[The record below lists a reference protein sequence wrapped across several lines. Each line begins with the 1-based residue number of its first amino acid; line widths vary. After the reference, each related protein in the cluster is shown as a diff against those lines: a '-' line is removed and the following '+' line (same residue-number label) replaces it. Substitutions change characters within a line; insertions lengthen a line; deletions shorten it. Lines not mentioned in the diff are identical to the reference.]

1 VRGEQ
6 ELRSILG
13 RIDGRGYAAYRELT
27 GSFRLGALELAV
39 DHVQPD
45 PFAPPSRVRLR
56 VPMDDARFDPALWRE
71 RVRRIALED
80 LLARALAREIARRPR
95 GAGEG
100 KSGVVSV
107 DSGGQEVLERSAVA
121 VRPDSVEA
129 RLSLGLP
136 AEGRRVLGWEAGKL
150 LCDELRHLARIALR
164 ASALAP
170 GEAEAFVACVE
181 DQEHLREQ
189 LRGAGLVA
197 FLADGAVLPRES
209 GASERPL
216 AAGALALCAP
226 DALRVELPLADRR
239 GAPRTARGLGIPEG
253 VTLVVG
259 GGYHGKSTLLRA
271 LERGVYPHVPGD
283 GREGVVTRGDAV
295 TIRAE
300 DGRRVERVDLSGFI
314 GRLPGGRVAGAF
326 TSDDASG
333 STSQAANIVEA
344 LEAGSRLLLL
354 DEDTSA
360 TNFMVRDARMQALVP
375 KEREPITP
383 FVDRVRE
390 LAGLGVSTV
399 LVMGG
404 SGDYLDAADTVI
416 EMRAF
421 QPHAVTEAAREVAR
435 AHPTGRTTE
444 RAAPFALPE
453 PRVPLPGSLDA
464 SKGRRELR
472 IAVHGRELLE
482 FGVEKIELRGVPQLV
497 DASQT
502 RAVGQLLEVARRRF
516 IDGKAGLAEILDAL
530 DALLDERGLDALGP
544 ESERG
549 PRHPGDFAR
558 PRRYEIAAAL
568 NRLRSV
574 RVASGPSRERIS

>member
-1 VRGEQ
+1 
-6 ELRSILG
+6 
-13 RIDGRGYAAYRELT
+13 
-27 GSFRLGALELAV
+27 
-39 DHVQPD
+39 
-45 PFAPPSRVRLR
+45 
-56 VPMDDARFDPALWRE
+56 M
-71 RVRRIALED
+71 
-80 LLARALAREIARRPR
+80 
-95 GAGEG
+95 
-100 KSGVVSV
+100 
-107 DSGGQEVLERSAVA
+107 
-121 VRPDSVEA
+121 
-129 RLSLGLP
+129 
-136 AEGRRVLGWEAGKL
+136 
-150 LCDELRHLARIALR
+150 
-164 ASALAP
+164 
-170 GEAEAFVACVE
+170 
-181 DQEHLREQ
+181 
-189 LRGAGLVA
+189 
-197 FLADGAVLPRES
+197 
-209 GASERPL
+209 
-216 AAGALALCAP
+216 
-226 DALRVELPLADRR
+226 
-239 GAPRTARGLGIPEG
+239 
-253 VTLVVG
+253 
-259 GGYHGKSTLLRA
+259 
-271 LERGVYPHVPGD
+271 RGVYPHVPGD

-314 GRLPGGRVAGAF
+314 GRLPGGRLPGAF

-360 TNFMVRDARMQALVP
+360 TNFMVRDARMQALVA

-435 AHPTGRTTE
+435 AHPTGRTPE
-444 RAAPFALPE
+444 HGAAFALPE

-516 IDGKAGLAEILDAL
+516 IDGKAGLPEILDAL

-544 ESERG
+544 EAERG

-574 RVASGPSRERIS
+574 RVAAGPLRERNP